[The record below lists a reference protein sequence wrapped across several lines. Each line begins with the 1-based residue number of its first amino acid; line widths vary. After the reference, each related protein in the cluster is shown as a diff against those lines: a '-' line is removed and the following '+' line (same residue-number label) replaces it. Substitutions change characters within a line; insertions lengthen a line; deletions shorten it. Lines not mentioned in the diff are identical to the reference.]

1 MRLQSGTLADRLT
14 CWSYSAA
21 GRAGLVH
28 EASPVLTLTLR
39 SDAEGRYTYQY
50 QVDQR
55 AGSMSRGSRE
65 RPERLWSVGGLG
77 LAALLWVRSTK
88 WREVGPTSRTGC

>member
-39 SDAEGRYTYQY
+39 GDAEGRYTYQY
-50 QVDQR
+50 QVHQR
-55 AGSMSRGSRE
+55 VVSVSRGLMKVARVAVVSVRAQPHCTPRVQTDEVAGS
-65 RPERLWSVGGLG
+65 W
-77 LAALLWVRSTK
+77 AYQ
-88 WREVGPTSRTGC
+88 